1 VISAIAAAPAA
12 AHAFAFDLPDAQ
24 FDNRWREWKARGR
37 AHEQR
42 VRGRLV
48 VSLAVGLPLALA
60 VMVTRLLLTP

>member
-1 VISAIAAAPAA
+1 VISAIAVAPAA
-12 AHAFAFDLPDAQ
+12 APAVAFDLPDAG

-48 VSLAVGLPLALA
+48 VSLAVALPLALA
-60 VMVTRLLLTP
+60 MLLTRLL